1 MGAHKEE
8 IIKLL
13 LAEFIRLV
21 IISNLVA
28 LPLAYLVLW
37 KMFQFFSYSTELK
50 IPVFVIVFILSVLFS
65 MLTVIYH
72 AWRTARANPVDSLR
86 YE

>member
-1 MGAHKEE
+1 MN
-8 IIKLL
+8 LL
-13 LAEFIRLV
+13 LSEFMKLV
-21 IISNLVA
+21 ILSNLVA

-37 KMFQFFSYSTELK
+37 KLFQYFSYSTELK
-50 IPVFVIVFILSVLFS
+50 FTVFVMVFILSVLLSLF
-65 MLTVIYH
+65 TVANH